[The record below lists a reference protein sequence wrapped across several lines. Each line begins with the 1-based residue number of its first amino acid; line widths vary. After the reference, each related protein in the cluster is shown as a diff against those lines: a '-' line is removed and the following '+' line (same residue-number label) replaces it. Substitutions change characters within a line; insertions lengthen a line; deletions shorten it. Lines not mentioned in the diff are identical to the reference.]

1 MKMNGPYFE
10 KMYDLLRDKPQ
21 EKKGKTVVP
30 TDLISVIKGLAP
42 KIEEP
47 EFKEDYYFAYTFG

>member
-1 MKMNGPYFE
+1 MNGPYFE

-42 KIEEP
+42 EIEEP